1 MKHSTRL
8 VALALIAAAAA
19 PASAQISVSAD
30 STPSTRSSMSIVSP
44 VVANDAFVPA
54 IAHGATN
61 ANPSPALQSDFST
74 AGAPLTGLRAGVHT
88 RETARPLQPTA
99 APAHAN
105 LGQARAMMVV
115 GVAGLIAGAIIGGS
129 PGTIVMV
136 GGAVVG
142 LFGLYDYLQ

>member
-1 MKHSTRL
+1 MKLSTRI
-8 VALALIAAAAA
+8 VALALIVAAAA
-19 PASAQISVSAD
+19 PVRAQISASVDSAQ
-30 STPSTRSSMSIVSP
+30 STRSSMSIVP
-44 VVANDAFVPA
+44 PLVATDASVLA
-54 IAHGATN
+54 NAKRATD
-61 ANPSPALQSDFST
+61 ANPSTSLQSDFST
-74 AGAPLTGLRAGVHT
+74 TGAPLTGLRAGVHA
-88 RETARPLQPTA
+88 RETPRPLQPTA

>member
-1 MKHSTRL
+1 MTHSTRI
-8 VALALIAAAAA
+8 VALSLIVAAAA
-19 PASAQISVSAD
+19 PARAQLSVTAD
-30 STPSTRSSMSIVSP
+30 STTSTQTIAPATVPTVFPAGAADASAATSVSSTD
-44 VVANDAFVPA
+44 VA
-54 IAHGATN
+54 T
-61 ANPSPALQSDFST
+61 L
-74 AGAPLTGLRAGVHT
+74 GAPLTGLRAGVHA
-88 RETARPLQPTA
+88 RETARTLQPAA